1 MFIRTVE
8 RDTSLD
14 AFRAEVRA
22 FCAAELPPEV
32 RAKQE
37 RGQHLER
44 HEYDLWLK
52 RLGARG
58 WLAGKWPK
66 EHGGLGWSPEQSL
79 VFSEE
84 LGRAGAPPIVPFGVT
99 MAGPVIYTF
108 GTEAQKRRYLPGIAL
123 NDTWWCQG
131 YSEPGAGS
139 DLAGLK
145 TRAVRDGDDYVVNGQ
160 KIWTSL
166 AHWADMMFCLVR
178 TNPGAKKQE
187 GISFLLIDMKTP
199 GITVRPIIAI
209 TLGHHLNEVFLDNV
223 RVPVDNLIGEEGKG
237 WTYAKFLLANERVG
251 NVDIAKF
258 EHYLDQL
265 RQLLAETREGGLPL
279 AEDPHYRRR
288 VAELEVNLA
297 TVKALMAQQL
307 AAAKQ
312 EGAPS
317 LMGAAALKLRGTEL
331 QQAILQTVM
340 DVLGRHGLVYQK
352 DALSAGWNGEL
363 IGPEESASL
372 VYEHLYRRAATIY
385 GGSSE
390 VQKNIIAKG
399 ALGL

>member
-1 MFIRTVE
+1 
-8 RDTSLD
+8 L
-14 AFRAEVRA
+14 
-22 FCAAELPPEV
+22 
-32 RAKQE
+32 
-37 RGQHLER
+37 
-44 HEYDLWLK
+44 
-52 RLGARG
+52 
-58 WLAGKWPK
+58 
-66 EHGGLGWSPEQSL
+66 
-79 VFSEE
+79 
-84 LGRAGAPPIVPFGVT
+84 VPFGTT

-108 GTEAQKRRYLPGIAL
+108 GTDEQRRRHLPGIVK
-123 NDTWWCQG
+123 NETWWCQG

-145 TRAVRDGDDYVVNGQ
+145 TRAVRDGDHYVVNGQ

-178 TNPGAKKQE
+178 TDLNAKKQE

-209 TLGHHLNEVFLDNV
+209 TLGHHLNEVFFDNV
-223 RVPVDNLIGEEGKG
+223 RVPVGNLIGQENKG

-251 NVDIAKF
+251 TVDVAKF

-265 RQLLAETREGGLPL
+265 RHLLAVTKEGGRALSEDPMFKRRL
-279 AEDPHYRRR
+279 AEH
-288 VAELEVNLA
+288 EVGFAN
-297 TVKALMAQQL
+297 VKALMADQL
-307 AAAKQ
+307 AAARLD
-312 EGAPS
+312 GAPS

-331 QQAILQTVM
+331 QQAVLQTTI
-340 DVLGRHGLVYQK
+340 DVLARHGLVYQK
-352 DALSAGWNGEL
+352 DALNAGWNGEL
-363 IGPEESASL
+363 IGPEETAGAM
-372 VYEHLYRRAATIY
+372 YEHFYRRAATIY

>member
-8 RDTSLD
+8 KDTSLD

-22 FCAAELPPEV
+22 FCERELPAAV
-32 RAKQE
+32 RTKQE

-44 HEYDLWLK
+44 DEYDDWLK
-52 RLGARG
+52 RLGAKG
-58 WLAGKWPK
+58 WLCGKWPK
-66 EHGGLGWSPEQSL
+66 EHGGQGWSPEQSL

-84 LGRAGAPPIVPFGVT
+84 LGRAGAPPVVPFGVT

-108 GTEAQKRRYLPGIAL
+108 GTAEQKRRHLPGIL
-123 NDTWWCQG
+123 KNDTWWCQG

-145 TRAVRDGDDYVVNGQ
+145 TRAVRDGDHYVVNGQ

-178 TNPGAKKQE
+178 TDQSGKKQD
-187 GISFLLIDMKTP
+187 GISFILIDMKTP

-209 TLGHHLNEVFLDNV
+209 TLGHHLNEVFFDNV
-223 RVPVDNLIGEEGKG
+223 RVPVENLIGEEGKG

-265 RQLLAETREGGLPL
+265 RHLLAETKEGGKALSQ
-279 AEDPHYRRR
+279 DPMFQRKL
-288 VAELEVNLA
+288 AELEVGLA
-297 TVKALMAQQL
+297 TVKALMADQL

-312 EGAPS
+312 DGAPS

-331 QQAILQTVM
+331 QQAILQTTM
-340 DVLGRHGLVYQK
+340 DVLGRHGLVYQR
-352 DALSAGWNGEL
+352 DALNAGWNGEL
-363 IGPEESASL
+363 IGPEETAGIM
-372 VYEHLYRRAATIY
+372 YEHLYRRAATIY